1 MESISL
7 RSKSNLK
14 KDKEKD
20 KEKGGRRGR
29 GRGQRGSEDVDEDAE
44 EVVEDIDGTLSTDAI
59 LRRKRKR
66 RKTHKL
72 GDDSLASI
80 GLDVDD
86 SSGPVLKKSRDA
98 VKGTSYALSKYLS
111 GSHQSGDS
119 AIVGTKG
126 SKSDTSLDTLLV
138 RTNKRTKGA
147 NSILCKM
154 AGKATGT
161 GIRAKVGARAGTGA
175 GAGAGA
181 KIVKE
186 KSAKSKA
193 VVTVTHSDNDQDMRC
208 DVINKC

>member
-1 MESISL
+1 MENISL
-7 RSKSNLK
+7 RGKSKLNK
-14 KDKEKD
+14 DKDKDKDKDKE
-20 KEKGGRRGR
+20 GRRGR
-29 GRGQRGSEDVDEDAE
+29 GRGQRSSEDVDEDAE
-44 EVVEDIDGTLSTDAI
+44 VVEDIDGILSTDAI

-86 SSGPVLKKSRDA
+86 SGPVFKRSRDA

-111 GSHQSGDS
+111 NSHRSGDS
-119 AIVGTKG
+119 AIVG
-126 SKSDTSLDTLLV
+126 SKDSRSDSSLDTLLV
-138 RTNKRTKGA
+138 RTTKRTKGT

-161 GIRAKVGARAGTGA
+161 GIRARVGARAGTGA
-175 GAGAGA
+175 GAGA

-186 KSAKSKA
+186 KAARSKA
-193 VVTVTHSDNDQDMRC
+193 QVTVTRSDNDQDVRC
-208 DVINKC
+208 VAINKC